1 MSLDLFRV
9 IKGLDIQL
17 DDLSKNANVL
27 IGDGAPGGTTE
38 TNAAPIGSIWLR
50 TDAETDG
57 LNLYWKWKSSGN
69 DASDWKQGT
78 DKGYVDAVAQGLS
91 WREPVLVLDGTT
103 YANVAAAEAAANVAD
118 TVDGVTIAAG
128 DRILLTDLTTGNENV
143 YIVSG
148 STGAWTFT
156 EDPANT
162 ATDGDALLVQS
173 GSAAEQQWVYDGT
186 SWVQFGGA
194 TSAAELGFIRSFIGK
209 TGAGA
214 ETPTYSSTDVI
225 TQGDNLE
232 TAIGDLDAAIGTQT
246 YTNDNVVTDGED
258 VTSSIDAL
266 DTALGNQTYTN
277 DNVVT
282 DGQTVTASI
291 DAIDTALGDV
301 IDQTLVITGTNV
313 DAAPAIP
320 VDTIP
325 VTEATEVKWILQV
338 RSTGTP
344 ANRRALEVHAMTDGT
359 NVDHTEY
366 AVLKLGSNIAGL
378 TVDVDVSGGDIR
390 LVLGATANVD
400 YVIKRIGYTAF

>member
-1 MSLDLFRV
+1 MALDLFRV
-9 IKGLDIQL
+9 IQGLDIQL

-27 IGDGAPGGTTE
+27 VGDGAPGGTTE

-57 LNLYWKWKSSGN
+57 LNLYWKHTTVNNST
-69 DASDWKQGT
+69 ADWNQAT
-78 DKGYVDAVAQGLS
+78 DKTYVDAVAAGLS
-91 WREPVLVLDGTT
+91 WREPARVQDSVSTT
-103 YANVAAAEAAANVAD
+103 IPTGVAGNPI
-118 TVDGVTIAAG
+118 TVDGVSIVDG
-128 DRILLTDLTTGNENV
+128 DRVLFSNQATGTDNNVWIYDQATG
-143 YIVSG
+143 
-148 STGAWTFT
+148 TFS
-156 EDPANT
+156 EDPNGE
-162 ATDGDALLVQS
+162 TDGDALLIQE

-186 SWVQFGGA
+186 AWVQFGGA
-194 TSAAELGFIRSFIGK
+194 TSAAELGYIRTFIGK

-214 ETPTYSSTDVI
+214 ENPTYSSTDVI
-225 TQGDNLE
+225 TQGEDLE
-232 TAIGDLDAAIGTQT
+232 HTIGELDAAIGTQT
-246 YTNDNVVTDGED
+246 YTNDNIVTDGQD
-258 VTSSIDAL
+258 VTSSIDAI
-266 DTALGNQTYTN
+266 DTAIGNQTYTN
-277 DNVVT
+277 DNIVT

>member
-1 MSLDLFRV
+1 MALDLFRV
-9 IKGLDIQL
+9 IQGLDIQL

-27 IGDGAPGGTTE
+27 VGDGAPGGTTE

-57 LNLYWKWKSSGN
+57 LNLYWKHTTVNNST
-69 DASDWKQGT
+69 ADWNQAT
-78 DKGYVDAVAQGLS
+78 DKTYVDAVAAGLS
-91 WREPVLVLDGTT
+91 WREPARVQDNVSTT
-103 YANVAAAEAAANVAD
+103 IPTGVAGNPI
-118 TVDGVTIAAG
+118 TVDGVSIVDG
-128 DRILLTDLTTGNENV
+128 DRVLFSNQATGTDNNVWIYDQATG
-143 YIVSG
+143 
-148 STGAWTFT
+148 TFS
-156 EDPANT
+156 EDPNGE
-162 ATDGDALLVQS
+162 TDGDALLIQE

-186 SWVQFGGA
+186 AWVQFGGA
-194 TSAAELGFIRSFIGK
+194 TSAAELGYIRTFIGK

-214 ETPTYSSTDVI
+214 ENPTYSSTDVI